1 MDSIMFARQSFLEAG
16 ESMVL
21 TCELNDDVEAHVAVD
36 KGVVACG
43 VFSSVHIFALRMMK
57 NLM

>member
-1 MDSIMFARQSFLEAG
+1 MFARQSFLEAG